1 MSNDSEGF
9 IQSGELPT
17 NRAPAI
23 LNRAYCKGWHDAIAN
38 VLEHLESQKSTW
50 GTTGIIPEHLIK
62 HIMGNVQALQVNP
75 PPSPSEA
82 VERDLANASAFAA
95 SETARAGKILSAL
108 EDCSLAL
115 SQARQDNEAMAS
127 RLFDLE
133 KRCSESDKRR
143 AHD

>member
-1 MSNDSEGF
+1 MNRSDDKKSPF
-9 IQSGELPT
+9 IYL
-17 NRAPAI
+17 
-23 LNRAYCKGWHDAIAN
+23 LNAMENAAQASDPSTAGYGLARRE
-38 VLEHLESQKSTW
+38 VLEYVEALEKRS
-50 GTTGIIPEHLIK
+50 G
-62 HIMGNVQALQVNP
+62 
-75 PPSPSEA
+75 EA

>member
-82 VERDLANASAFAA
+82 VERDA
-95 SETARAGKILSAL
+95 AL
-108 EDCSLAL
+108 EEAAKLCERRRGPGLGDDDSYWGPEY
-115 SQARQDNEAMAS
+115 ARRIRE
-127 RLFDLE
+127 L
-133 KRCSESDKRR
+133 KRQSDKSSE
-143 AHD
+143 